1 MLTEACCPPVPL
13 MRRLFRESLVVVDAK
28 EDAGRD
34 VNNERDGNEINT
46 ERMDLFVKT

>member
-1 MLTEACCPPVPL
+1 

-34 VNNERDGNEINT
+34 VNNEGGININ
-46 ERMDLFVKT
+46 D